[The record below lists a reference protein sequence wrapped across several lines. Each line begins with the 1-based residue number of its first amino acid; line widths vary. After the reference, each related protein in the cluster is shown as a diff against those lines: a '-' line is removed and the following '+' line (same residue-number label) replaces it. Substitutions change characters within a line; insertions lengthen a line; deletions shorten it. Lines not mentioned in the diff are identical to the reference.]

1 MTTIDDLY
9 EKLDRIENKLNALE
23 PTINT
28 IEKLQESGI
37 IGMIDGFAEDFDNIF
52 NYSTK
57 MEILDTVTLAIRVL
71 KPLSKVMKKGDIE
84 KLLLLLE
91 NVDFNK
97 LIPLLEALASCA
109 PEARD
114 VLKVSSRRKEKMGL
128 MEMMNQIR
136 SPEMA
141 ALIAVARKLSG
152 CMLENID
159 KDKK

>member
-1 MTTIDDLY
+1 
-9 EKLDRIENKLNALE
+9 
-23 PTINT
+23 
-28 IEKLQESGI
+28 
-37 IGMIDGFAEDFDNIF
+37 
-52 NYSTK
+52 
-57 MEILDTVTLAIRVL
+57 
-71 KPLSKVMKKGDIE
+71 MKKGDIE

>member
-57 MEILDTVTLAIRVL
+57 MEIL
-71 KPLSKVMKKGDIE
+71 G
-84 KLLLLLE
+84 
-91 NVDFNK
+91 
-97 LIPLLEALASCA
+97 LIIGFTG
-109 PEARD
+109 
-114 VLKVSSRRKEKMGL
+114 V
-128 MEMMNQIR
+128 I
-136 SPEMA
+136 
-141 ALIAVARKLSG
+141 
-152 CMLENID
+152 
-159 KDKK
+159 